1 MGEIVV
7 IHVVYATKV
16 NIGGWATFTRH
27 LIDTLKSQ
35 GHDVQ
40 LWKIG
45 NRTEDFL
52 RPFGDQG
59 HFYRNGHPEDIDSFA
74 GNEPVIIAA
83 LGKHYVD
90 WAENAMRQGAA
101 MVIHDT
107 AESSNRMKLH
117 KPWVI
122 RKALLGQAEGSVFIR
137 HPYVRHA
144 VGKDLARAESPKRSG
159 AAATSRVD
167 FDKNTRMILDANRLG
182 AKIDI
187 VGFENR
193 LYTKFKIVP
202 DYPEW
207 VQSPGT
213 HPRTGAASFDLLL
226 KAKFMVDLTDIKG
239 DGGGTQYTFL
249 EAWDA
254 GAVPIIG
261 QWWLRQKDDMV
272 HAHNCYAIGSAEELK
287 RYARMTGHYYT
298 ERIREQGFKDLKR
311 HAPKVIAPKIMEWL
325 DAR

>member
-1 MGEIVV
+1 M
-7 IHVVYATKV
+7 IHIFYMTKV
-16 NIGGWATFTRH
+16 GIGGWATFTRH
-27 LIDTLKSQ
+27 LVDTLIARGQ
-35 GHDVQ
+35 EVQ
-40 LWKIG
+40 LCKIG
-45 NRTEDFL
+45 NNTEGFT

-59 HFYRNGHPEDIDSFA
+59 HTYRNIHPSSFEEFR
-74 GNEPVIIAA
+74 GERIIIAA
-83 LGKHYVD
+83 LGKHYIEE
-90 WAENAMRQGAA
+90 AETLMKMGAG

-122 RKALLGQAEGSVFIR
+122 RRALLGQAEGSVFIR
-137 HPYVRHA
+137 HPYVRHTRPWDARTVRRGA
-144 VGKDLARAESPKRSG
+144 V
-159 AAATSRVD
+159 ATSRVD

-187 VGFENR
+187 IGFENR

-207 VQSPGT
+207 VQSKGD
-213 HPRTGAASFDLLL
+213 HPRTGAGSFQRLCE
-226 KAKFMVDLTDIKG
+226 ANFMVDLTDIKG

-254 GAVPIIG
+254 GAVPVIG
-261 QWWLRQKDDMV
+261 SWWLRPRDDM
-272 HAHNCYAIGSAEELK
+272 AADYNCIPVTDAQYLAKIVKGKPDNEKLDELRKRGYATLVK
-287 RYARMTGHYYT
+287 
-298 ERIREQGFKDLKR
+298 
-311 HAPKVIAPKIMEWL
+311 HAPKVIGPQIMEWL